1 MMIDSDIVYPVRLH
15 LIVLVA
21 YGRCL
26 MVSEPL
32 TGVVCPQEHGS
43 VLSGH
48 EEKVRLIE

>member
-1 MMIDSDIVYPVRLH
+1 MMIDSDIVYPLRLH

-26 MVSEPL
+26 MISEPL
-32 TGVVCPQEHGS
+32 TRVACPQEHGS
-43 VLSGH
+43 VISGH